1 MKFQPLYVFIILWHV
16 IPVCISSTI
25 KKQPKVKVYTH
36 HTRSC
41 ETSNYRG
48 IIRLSQV
55 RSLSKILN
63 WEKFCCDFCHTIWIQ
78 ICMFQKSSSCNPDNL
93 DEVMVQDINRAAKT
107 LDATVI
113 CGASYRIVEISY
125 KEYCILHFYGS
136 AYNNTVNVNPIY
148 MMILLIAQLLL
159 FNLL

>member
-1 MKFQPLYVFIILWHV
+1 
-16 IPVCISSTI
+16 
-25 KKQPKVKVYTH
+25 
-36 HTRSC
+36 
-41 ETSNYRG
+41 
-48 IIRLSQV
+48 
-55 RSLSKILN
+55 
-63 WEKFCCDFCHTIWIQ
+63 
-78 ICMFQKSSSCNPDNL
+78 
-93 DEVMVQDINRAAKT
+93 MVQDINRAAKT